1 MPRGSSLQFGKGT
14 VGRVAPARLSA
25 KKLSGR
31 NYSLATIRLTQSC
44 AIVVINRIPE
54 LTPSVFTM
62 ACLAAS
68 APHRGMAPELLKASV
83 GPGPEG
89 PSLVH
94 LHHLQCGGLGA
105 RW

>member
-31 NYSLATIRLTQSC
+31 NCSLATIRLTQSC

-54 LTPSVFTM
+54 LTP
-62 ACLAAS
+62 LRLYNGLPRRIRAS
-68 APHRGMAPELLKASV
+68 PRDGT
-83 GPGPEG
+83 
-89 PSLVH
+89 
-94 LHHLQCGGLGA
+94 
-105 RW
+105 